1 MQMTPF
7 SDEFLGCRVNS
18 LYTVATAGAATSP
31 VYVNLTLQLEESAE
45 TLRPAVKKDIQRH
58 LLGVIHRR
66 SNNIGSSP
74 LWVDSPAGSVSQLQG
89 EHVASDFNHFNN
101 HGLDEMRLFSL
112 GKCTPILTGYLLVPD
127 FFNVAKKSLIFMVEL
142 WNFNNLRSYWIGHG
156 FLSIYGEKNMKA
168 FIQDGFFGDV
178 KSLKVIMLELCI
190 ASSCHKEDL

>member
-1 MQMTPF
+1 MNKQLLWRDNSHIFFVVTQIDSAMQMTPF

-18 LYTVATAGAATSP
+18 LYTVATAGAVTSP

-89 EHVASDFNHFNN
+89 EHPPLLTTHSSVALSTSPRY
-101 HGLDEMRLFSL
+101 LRCP
-112 GKCTPILTGYLLVPD
+112 GKVPD
-127 FFNVAKKSLIFMVEL
+127 FGRALKLLKTPDCTEWVTDCYSFSGKKT
-142 WNFNNLRSYWIGHG
+142 
-156 FLSIYGEKNMKA
+156 
-168 FIQDGFFGDV
+168 
-178 KSLKVIMLELCI
+178 
-190 ASSCHKEDL
+190 

>member
-89 EHVASDFNHFNN
+89 ENFASDFNHFDIPPSIKNKN
-101 HGLDEMRLFSL
+101 HGLNEMRLFSL
-112 GKCTPILTGYLLVPD
+112 GKCTPTFLTGYLLVPD
-127 FFNVAKKSLIFMVEL
+127 FFNVPKKSLIFMVEL
-142 WNFNNLRSYWIGHG
+142 WNFQQL
-156 FLSIYGEKNMKA
+156 
-168 FIQDGFFGDV
+168 
-178 KSLKVIMLELCI
+178 
-190 ASSCHKEDL
+190 

>member
-1 MQMTPF
+1 MALGHWTDINKQILFGDSSYIICFVMQIDSAMQMTPF

-31 VYVNLTLQLEESAE
+31 VYVNLTLQLEESPE

-89 EHVASDFNHFNN
+89 EHVASEWN
-101 HGLDEMRLFSL
+101 
-112 GKCTPILTGYLLVPD
+112 PI
-127 FFNVAKKSLIFMVEL
+127 NSSH
-142 WNFNNLRSYWIGHG
+142 SYH
-156 FLSIYGEKNMKA
+156 
-168 FIQDGFFGDV
+168 
-178 KSLKVIMLELCI
+178 
-190 ASSCHKEDL
+190 SSKYKE